1 MGAVSYVP
9 ASLASLGT
17 YFRSVNVVNLGVVG
31 DASHNAK
38 GTSYHLG
45 RDRLLSTAYSIKT
58 TRDRNGLTDAASAI
72 DVGRVGGSLT
82 KLRSL
87 SVWLVSQARANAT
100 GTSDIREIIYTADG
114 RTVLRWDRER
124 GYASQPKAGE
134 ADSSHLTHTHVSYY
148 RDSQRRDKV
157 ALFRRYFAAK
167 PLPDTSTEP
176 TEDDVVVVTIERF
189 PPRPF
194 TSKVAKLRRFTATDE
209 LEPIEGPY
217 SSAVDATVAIDS
229 EGVPHGSGFLRLSAG
244 GSAGKYILAAEVT
257 LQ

>member
-1 MGAVSYVP
+1 MSYVP
-9 ASLASLGT
+9 ASLASLGS
-17 YFRSVNVVNLGVVG
+17 YFRTVNVVNLGVVG

-58 TRDRNGLTDAASAI
+58 VRDRNGLTDAASAI
-72 DVGRVGGSLT
+72 DIGRVAGSLG

-87 SVWLVSQARANAT
+87 STWLVSQARWNAA
-100 GTSDIREIIYTADG
+100 GTSDIREIIYSADG

-124 GYASQPKAGE
+124 GYASAPRAGE

-157 ALFRRYFAAK
+157 ALFKRYFATR

-176 TEDDVVVVTIERF
+176 TEDDVVVVTIERL
-189 PPRPF
+189 PAPRPF
-194 TSKVAKLRRFTATDE
+194 TSKVSKLRRFTATDE
-209 LEPIEGPY
+209 LEPIEGTY
-217 SSAVDATVAIDS
+217 SSAVDATVAIESD
-229 EGVPHGSGFLRLSAG
+229 GVPHGSGFLRLSAG
-244 GSAGKYILAAEVT
+244 GSAGKYILASEVT
-257 LQ
+257 LA